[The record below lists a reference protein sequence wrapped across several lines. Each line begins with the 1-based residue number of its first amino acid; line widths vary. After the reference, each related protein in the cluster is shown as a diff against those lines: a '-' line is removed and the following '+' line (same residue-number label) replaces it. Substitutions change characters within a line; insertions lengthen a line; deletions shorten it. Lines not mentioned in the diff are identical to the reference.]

1 MEINFDKTSIIGVGL
16 IGASL
21 GLAMRKKGLCTS
33 IHGFGRR
40 EGNLLRA
47 KEKGII
53 DSYSLDLKKVCE
65 DSDLIV
71 LSTPVGVFLEIV
83 KNISPY
89 LKKGSIIIDVG
100 SVKGRLV
107 YEIEAIMPE
116 GVFYIGTHPIA
127 GSDKSGID
135 DARPELFEGAR
146 CIITPTDKTDRDS
159 LEKINLLWQK
169 VGSHVEL
176 MDPLKHDEI
185 YGAVSHLPHIIAYSL
200 VNTIG
205 EINHEYIK
213 YAGQGFKDTTRIAL
227 SSPELW
233 RDIVI
238 YNRENLLRL
247 LEVFKGELKKLEEF
261 LKNSESEAIKDIFQ
275 RARDLRHRLQNE

>member
-1 MEINFDKTSIIGVGL
+1 MEINFHKVSIIGVGL

-21 GLAMRKKGLCTS
+21 GLAMRKRALCEN
-33 IHGFGRR
+33 IHGFGRN

-47 KEKGII
+47 KGKGII
-53 DSYSLDLKKVCE
+53 DSYSLDLKGVCE

-107 YEIEAIMPE
+107 YEIETIIPE
-116 GVFYIGTHPIA
+116 GVSYVGTHPIA

-146 CIITPTDKTDRDS
+146 CIITPTDKTDKNA
-159 LEKINLLWQK
+159 LEKVMHLWQR
-169 VGSHVEL
+169 VGCHVEL
-176 MDPLKHDEI
+176 MDPMRHDEI
-185 YGAVSHLPHIIAYSL
+185 YGAVSHLPHVIAYSL
-200 VNTIG
+200 VNAIG
-205 EINHEYIK
+205 DIDSEFIK

-238 YNRENLLRL
+238 YNRENLLRF
-247 LEVFKGELKKLEEF
+247 LEAFKGNIEKIKGLIEK
-261 LKNSESEAIKDIFQ
+261 SDAEAIRDEFQ
-275 RARDLRHRLQNE
+275 KARNLRERIR

>member
-1 MEINFDKTSIIGVGL
+1 MEINFHKVSIIGVGL

-21 GLAMRKKGLCTS
+21 GLAMRKRALCEN
-33 IHGFGRR
+33 IHGFGRN

-53 DSYSLDLKKVCE
+53 DSYSLDLKEVCE

-89 LKKGSIIIDVG
+89 LKKSSIIIDVG

-107 YEIEAIMPE
+107 YEIETIIPE
-116 GVFYIGTHPIA
+116 GVSYVGTHPIA

-146 CIITPTDKTDRDS
+146 CIITPTDKTDKNA
-159 LEKINLLWQK
+159 LEKVMHLWQR
-169 VGSHVEL
+169 VGCHVEL
-176 MDPLKHDEI
+176 MDPMRHDEI
-185 YGAVSHLPHIIAYSL
+185 YGAVSHLPHVIAYSL
-200 VNTIG
+200 VNAIG
-205 EINHEYIK
+205 DIDSEFIK

-227 SSPELW
+227 SSPEMW

-238 YNRENLLRL
+238 YNRENLLRF
-247 LEVFKGELKKLEEF
+247 LEAFKENIEKIKGLIEK
-261 LKNSESEAIKDIFQ
+261 SDAEAIRDEFQ
-275 RARDLRHRLQNE
+275 KARNLRERIR